1 MDYFLTT
8 PRLGFR
14 WWREDDLQLARELW
28 GDADVSALIGGPFTG
43 EAIRARLSKEI
54 INGEQHAMQY
64 LPIFMREGNRHVGC
78 AGLRPYRKKIYE
90 LGFHL
95 RKEFWG
101 KGLASEAARAVIEYG
116 FANLRAEAL
125 FAGHNP
131 ANEGSRHVLL
141 KLGFVYTHD
150 ELYPPTGRMHPS
162 YLLRKPQT

>member
-28 GDADVSALIGGPFTG
+28 GDADVSELIGGPFTG
-43 EAIRARLSKEI
+43 EAIRAKLSKEI
-54 INGEQHAMQY
+54 ANGEQHAMQY
-64 LPIFMREGNRHVGC
+64 WPLFMREGNRHVGC
-78 AGLRPYRKKIYE
+78 AGLRPYREKIYE

-125 FAGHNP
+125 FAGHSP

>member
-14 WWREDDLQLARELW
+14 WWREGDLQLARELW
-28 GDADVSALIGGPFTG
+28 GDPDVSALIGGPFSG
-43 EAIRARLSKEI
+43 EAIRAKLAKEI
-54 INGEQHAMQY
+54 ANGEQYGMQY
-64 LPIFMREGNRHVGC
+64 WPIFTLEGNQHVGC
-78 AGLRPYRKKIYE
+78 AGLRPYREKTYE

-101 KGLASEAARAVIEYG
+101 KGLASEAALAVIDYG
-116 FANLRAEAL
+116 FAKFGAEAL
-125 FAGHNP
+125 FAGHHP
-131 ANEGSRHVLL
+131 ANEGSRLTLL

-162 YLLRKPQT
+162 YLLRRP